1 MHNYFQI
8 QLQIC
13 SATQLDIYCL
23 LFIDLLLKFLF
34 IYRFLFIYI
43 LLVTRVYMG
52 SSNSRITLQK
62 YLSLLQLLDRT

>member
-23 LFIDLLLKFLF
+23 LFIDLP
-34 IYRFLFIYI
+34 FLFIYI
-43 LLVTRVYMG
+43 LLVTRVSMG
-52 SSNSRITLQK
+52 SSNSLITLHK